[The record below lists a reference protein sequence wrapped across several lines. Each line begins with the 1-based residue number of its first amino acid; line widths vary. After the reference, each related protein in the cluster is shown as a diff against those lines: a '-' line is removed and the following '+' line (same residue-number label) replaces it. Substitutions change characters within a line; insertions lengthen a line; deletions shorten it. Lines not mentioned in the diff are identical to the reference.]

1 MLAEDPKSCK
11 NFAKLRLMSKSQLTP
26 QNYYELTV
34 DASSIAGVDEVG
46 RGALFG
52 PVVTAAIIL
61 PAQTHAE
68 LIIAGVKDSKK
79 LSPNRRNELAKLIK
93 EVAQSYHIGC
103 ATVIEIADLNI
114 RGATLLAMTRAVQGL
129 QTPPEIC
136 LVDGRDRIPDIQTD
150 QLTLIQGDDRSISIA
165 AASILAKVYR
175 DDVICQWAEK
185 YPEYGLDQHKGY
197 GTSQH
202 RQALIT
208 YGATPEHRQKFIR
221 KILGFESPLKSKNLH
236 IS

>member
-1 MLAEDPKSCK
+1 MG
-11 NFAKLRLMSKSQLTP
+11 KSQLTP
-26 QNYYELTV
+26 DNYYELTIEV
-34 DASSIAGVDEVG
+34 SPIAGVDEVG

-52 PVVTAAIIL
+52 PVVTAAVIL
-61 PAQTHAE
+61 PAATHAK

-79 LSPNRRNELAKLIK
+79 LSADRRTALAKLII

-103 ATVIEIADLNI
+103 ATVAEIATLNI

-136 LVDGRDRIPDIQTD
+136 LVDGRDRIPNIQID
-150 QLTLIQGDDRSISIA
+150 QVTLIRGDDRSVSIA

-175 DDVICQWAEK
+175 DQLICQWAAK
-185 YPEYGLDQHKGY
+185 YPEYGLDRHKGY

-202 RQALIT
+202 RQALQT
-208 YGATPEHRQKFIR
+208 YGATPEHRQKFLQ
-221 KILGFESPLKSKNLH
+221 KILG
-236 IS
+236 